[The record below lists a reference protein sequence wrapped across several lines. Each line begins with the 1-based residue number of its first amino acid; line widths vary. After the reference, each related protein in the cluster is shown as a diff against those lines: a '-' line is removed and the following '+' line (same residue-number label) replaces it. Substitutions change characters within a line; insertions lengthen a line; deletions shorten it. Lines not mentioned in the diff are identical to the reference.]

1 MSGRHSC
8 NDFPFIEIL
17 ITYFGAFMDE
27 FIPVNTSLHSS
38 VLADA
43 GADAVGTALADAAG
57 TALADAAGTADR
69 VVAALVLATVESY
82 PGLKVRRTKL
92 EIYANASQNIVLVL
106 VDGAP
111 ALLILIFIL
120 PDMLYYPPN
129 LNSMKYVIIPTIK
142 SLIIA

>member
-43 GADAVGTALADAAG
+43 AGTALADAVG